1 MPNYIKEISYNGTLY
16 EIKDESARLEIET
29 LKDVINEQYTVTGN
43 CFNPNDVNVER
54 GGYYDTSNTWV
65 ASASFS
71 ESGYIRIQP
80 SATFYVAREISAGGS
95 MKYPYPF
102 ICNFYDS
109 NKQHV
114 IGIQYTADSN
124 LLTAPSNSNIAYIRI
139 PVKNIDTL
147 GTMLIFADAAPD
159 ASSLH
164 YIPYSVR
171 ENTHWL
177 GKSWYAYGTSL
188 TNVDNEGKYA
198 RYVEQ
203 FSGMILTNKAIS
215 GGGIVNSN
223 ANIKDAIMNTTDG
236 KLDADLIT
244 LEVGA
249 NDIAVPL
256 GTIYDTNDTTYCG
269 ALNQCIRYLQQN
281 TNAQIVVISSTS
293 SRADNRSPELKF
305 GTDNHTKFD
314 QVKAMEEVCKVN
326 GCYYIPMGESSGL
339 GYYRMKASDL
349 YNVDNIHH
357 TELGGYNLAKFVWE
371 RLKTIPCWY
380 SSLPIT

>member
-1 MPNYIKEISYNGTLY
+1 MSNYIKEISYNGTLY

-114 IGIQYTADSN
+114 IGVQYTADSN

-159 ASSLH
+159 ASSLR
-164 YIPYSVR
+164 YIPYSVC

-249 NDIAVPL
+249 NDITVPL
-256 GTIYDTNDTTYCG
+256 GTIYDTDDTTYCG

-326 GCYYIPMGESSGL
+326 GCYYVPMGESSGL